1 MSYVKIWL
9 HCVWSTKNRDC
20 TIPMSFRPTL
30 LKHFRENAT
39 EKNITLDYIN
49 AHIDHVHALVNMGK
63 QQNLATI
70 MQYLKGESAFWIN
83 QQKILPYHFAWQ
95 DDYFAV
101 SISHS
106 QVDKVRE
113 YIKNQDEHHKKVSW
127 EEEVELFLR
136 KYGFERMMG

>member
-1 MSYVKIWL
+1 
-9 HCVWSTKNRDC
+9 
-20 TIPMSFRPTL
+20 MSFRPTL
-30 LKHFRENAT
+30 LKHLRENAID
-39 EKNITLDYIN
+39 KNITLDFIN

-63 QQNLATI
+63 QQNLSTI
-70 MQYLKGESAFWIN
+70 MQYLKGESSFWIN
-83 QQKILPYHFAWQ
+83 QQKISPYHFAWQ

-106 QVDKVRE
+106 QVDRVRK
-113 YIKNQDEHHKKVSW
+113 YIKNQDEHHKKMCW